1 MGPAIEDLGAY
12 SQDFEEV
19 MGPLWKGRFGKGPS
33 EALAKLSSSLPFD
46 SRLWEQDLAATRA
59 HARALLRAGLLDEP
73 ELDKIGG
80 ALDEAA
86 SLFESDSFEFDP
98 SDEDIHS
105 AIERFLIIALG
116 DTGAKIHAGRSRN
129 DLVVTD
135 LKLWLKAT
143 LPRIARR
150 IHELQEALYRQAREH
165 GTILLP
171 GYTHLQR
178 AQPVVLAHHLLA
190 HAFALCRDFERII
203 GAYRRADVSSLGAA
217 AFAGTTLGTDAK
229 ATALEL
235 GFGKVFDNSADAV
248 SARDFALEFLAAGA
262 ILGVHLSRIGEE
274 LVLWTTSEFGFVT
287 LDDAYSTG
295 SSIMP
300 HKKNPDV
307 GELVRAKSARLTA
320 NLVHLLG
327 AMKGLPLS
335 YNRDMQEDKQPV
347 FDSADTL
354 EATLSALCG
363 AMQTIVFNPQ
373 RMQGAVRE
381 GDSGATDLAEALV
394 VAGVPFREAH
404 EAIGKLVA
412 RMQTLGRRLK
422 DATAED
428 LAQSH
433 AKLDASMLE
442 LMEPETAV
450 SRRDSHGGPAPD
462 RVSEQFAKIEVL
474 LDDEERW
481 LAGFGA
487 Y

>member
-1 MGPAIEDLGAY
+1 MTE
-12 SQDFEEV
+12 
-19 MGPLWKGRFGKGPS
+19 PLWKGRFGQGPS
-33 EALAKLSSSLPFD
+33 EALKGLSNSLPFD
-46 SRLWEQDLAATRA
+46 MRLWEQDIASTRA
-59 HARALLRAGLLDEP
+59 HARALLGAGVLDES
-73 ELDKIGG
+73 EVAKIGR

-86 SLFESDSFEFDP
+86 ALFEADSFDFDP

-105 AIERFLIIALG
+105 AIERFLITALG

-135 LKLWLKAT
+135 LRLWLKAT

-165 GTILLP
+165 GTILMP

-248 SARDFALEFLAAGA
+248 AARDFALEFLAAAA
-262 ILGVHLSRIGEE
+262 ILGVQLSRIAEE
-274 LVLWTTSEFGFVT
+274 LVLWTTAEFGFAT

-300 HKKNPDV
+300 QKKNPDV
-307 GELVRAKSARLTA
+307 GELVRSKSARLTA

-327 AMKGLPLS
+327 VMKGLPLS
-335 YNRDMQEDKQPV
+335 YNRDLQEDKEPV
-347 FDSADTL
+347 FDTADTL
-354 EATLSALCG
+354 EATLLALCG
-363 AMQTIVFNPQ
+363 AIQTLVFDSE
-373 RMQGAVRE
+373 RMRSAVQE
-381 GDSGATDLAEALV
+381 SDSGATDLAEALV
-394 VAGVPFREAH
+394 VAGIPFRQAH

-412 RMQTLGRRLK
+412 KMQPSGKRLR
-422 DATAED
+422 DATAQD
-428 LAQSH
+428 LSECH
-433 AKLDASMLE
+433 PKLDPSMLA
-442 LMEPETAV
+442 LMDPETAV
-450 SRRDSHGGPAPD
+450 ARHNSHGGPAPD
-462 RVSEQFAKIEVL
+462 RVDEQFARLEIL

>member
-1 MGPAIEDLGAY
+1 MT
-12 SQDFEEV
+12 
-19 MGPLWKGRFGKGPS
+19 GPLWKGRFGQGPS

-46 SRLWEQDLAATRA
+46 SRLWEQDVAATRA
-59 HARALLRAGLLDEP
+59 HARALFRANILEEP
-73 ELDKIGG
+73 ELDQIGR
-80 ALDEAA
+80 ALDEVVA
-86 SLFESDSFEFDP
+86 LFESESFEFDP

-105 AIERFLIIALG
+105 AIERFLITVLG

-143 LPRIARR
+143 LPRIARL

-165 GTILLP
+165 TTTLMP

-217 AFAGTTLGTDAK
+217 AFAGTTLGTDVK
-229 ATALEL
+229 ATARDL
-235 GFGKVFDNSADAV
+235 GFTKAFDNSADAV
-248 SARDFALEFLAAGA
+248 AARDFALEFLAAAA
-262 ILGVHLSRIGEE
+262 ILGVNLSRIGEE
-274 LVLWTTSEFGFVT
+274 IVLWTTSEFSFAT

-300 HKKNPDV
+300 QKKNPDV

-327 AMKGLPLS
+327 VVKGLPLS
-335 YNRDMQEDKQPV
+335 YNRDMQEDKEPV
-347 FDSADTL
+347 FDAADTL
-354 EATLSALCG
+354 ESTLGALCG
-363 AMQTIVFNPQ
+363 AIQTLVFHPE
-373 RMQGAVRE
+373 RMQDALRE
-381 GDSGATDLAEALV
+381 SDSGATDLAEALV
-394 VAGVPFREAH
+394 VVGVPFREAH

-412 RMQTLGRRLK
+412 RMQASGRGLK
-422 DATAED
+422 EATAED
-428 LAQSH
+428 LSQSH

-442 LMEPETAV
+442 LMKPETAV
-450 SRRDSHGGPAPD
+450 SRRNSHGGPSPD
-462 RVSEQFAKIEVL
+462 RIAEQFAKIEVL
-474 LDDEERW
+474 LDEEERW
-481 LAGFGA
+481 IAGFGA